1 MPFLRRLMFRSRAAD
16 HIARSWFAPLFRR
29 SSSVSSLGE
38 SHSAASAVGSV
49 AFAGPSASAASAP
62 RNADA
67 MRGLATPLVSSRQLL
82 LFGLLWLIIGGVS
95 AVDTYLTVRDQESL
109 FYLELNPV
117 ARWLLEWHDWNPA
130 TLVGLKF
137 LGSMAVLGVLAVGF
151 LREPKRTLVV
161 AGSLAVLQ
169 SALLLFLAAA

>member
-1 MPFLRRLMFRSRAAD
+1 M
-16 HIARSWFAPLFRR
+16 
-29 SSSVSSLGE
+29 
-38 SHSAASAVGSV
+38 
-49 AFAGPSASAASAP
+49 SAP
-62 RNADA
+62 RNASA
-67 MRGLATPLVSSRQLL
+67 VRELVLPLVTKRQLL

-95 AVDTYLTVRDQESL
+95 AIDTYLTVRDQESL
-109 FYLELNPV
+109 FYLELNPI

-151 LREPKRTLVV
+151 LREPRRTLVV